1 MADESI
7 LRAVKAGR
15 SYGDLPQRARDLIS
29 KSAWNKKVSETCARK
44 RLRWDSI
51 DSLQEACKEGDYYAQ
66 VVKLSTAAQQLFPYH
81 LFPEVGITPF
91 KYYIGILHQVL
102 KKDQAFAQIPNF
114 TAADMV
120 RVTGIGRDEYVP
132 LMQACKAKRILWKV
146 NRDSAIRDQLPVEPL
161 DLLVEPWWQLRAL
174 PSALDNFTS
183 TSATTSATSS
193 WSSPTLAAAT
203 NKLVGKNFQAGDQH
217 QQQQQQDTTQEDQ
230 VGCEEREER
239 AFLSDLLRQPMVV
252 DHIQDGKLWKR
263 LYRRGLIHIEVP
275 MDADD
280 CIAVPPLEGFVSNK
294 DGDEDS
300 DPVEKLL
307 YGMFFAA
314 SARTTIR
321 ELAHVLDAPLSE
333 VREAASVACRL
344 GFARRTTQERRVS
357 ISHMIQSPD
366 GLNSAT
372 SELNSSREMAAAAEG
387 QSPSNLQP
395 GLADAAA
402 AAGGDLNERKG
413 IAFVVDT
420 QVTATL
426 MMGSLLKD
434 QRHAVTL
441 FEAGKL
447 SGRLAVRELL
457 DELSRVP
464 PTGEGEI
471 QFLVNQ
477 IHSLQSV
484 LNIVCTIKGKEEE
497 IDQQEL
503 PPEIDILRYE
513 VLAELPNS
521 TLSRMLSQHYFLVV
535 FMAKLPLPLLQVPI
549 LREGPIVHGLPSEMA
564 AMPWMQ
570 LLIFQQLGSG
580 ITSVALPK
588 GMQLRCLPESISRL
602 DNLLLEV
609 WPEEGNTEKGGAHQR
624 SVVLQGS
631 SALGVINETLLTS
644 AVLVQEITVDSL
656 DGNGELV
663 TFDVVLPLVKDSQ
676 KSAEDFMTDS
686 SSGQSRIDL
695 GKHKDVLALSK
706 QLGLE
711 NSIGYLTLLRV
722 STSAE
727 APLESRWKVKGI
739 HFGIP
744 LHSVELCKRVCSHVQ
759 SRDVFSAGNLDKFH
773 TAMLGMNRKLEIMA
787 EKYCRNKYMQVYLP
801 NQPLVFNG
809 TKLSILGQEKEE
821 KEEPPPATSMQPPP
835 TTTLTPTPH
844 VPNTLEKA
852 EPAAAASPVVDLIQ
866 L

>member
-1 MADESI
+1 M
-7 LRAVKAGR
+7 KAGR

-29 KSAWNKKVSETCARK
+29 KSAWNRKVCETCARK

-51 DSLQEACKEGDYYAQ
+51 ESLKEACKEADYYAQ

-81 LFPEVGITPF
+81 LVPEVSITPF

-102 KKDQAFAQIPNF
+102 KKDQSYAEIPNF

-146 NRDSAIRDQLPVEPL
+146 NRDSAIRDQLPLEPL

-174 PSALDNFTS
+174 PSAMASVPSAS
-183 TSATTSATSS
+183 TSSSSS

-203 NKLVGKNFQAGDQH
+203 NKLGNFQGGDPQQH
-217 QQQQQQDTTQEDQ
+217 PQQQDQDQ
-230 VGCEEREER
+230 LDTEEREEQS
-239 AFLSDLLRQPMVV
+239 FLAELRTQPMVI
-252 DHIQDGKLWKR
+252 DRIQEGKVWKR
-263 LYRRGLIHIEVP
+263 LYKRGLIHIDVP
-275 MDADD
+275 MEADD

-366 GLNSAT
+366 GFGSAANSGD
-372 SELNSSREMAAAAEG
+372 LSSDAALAEG
-387 QSPSNLQP
+387 QSPSNLQ
-395 GLADAAA
+395 GLAE
-402 AAGGDLNERKG
+402 AGGVGGGDLSDLNERKG

-484 LNIVCTIKGKEEE
+484 LNIICTIKGKEKEDKSDGNQAE
-497 IDQQEL
+497 DMNQEL

-535 FMAKLPLPLLQVPI
+535 FMAKLPLPLLKVPV
-549 LREGPIVHGLPSEMA
+549 LKGGPIVHGLPCEMA

-570 LLIFQQLGSG
+570 LLIFEQLQSG
-580 ITSVALPK
+580 IPSVALPK
-588 GMQLRCLPESISRL
+588 GMQLRCLPERFACSDRL
-602 DNLLLEV
+602 LVEL
-609 WPEEGNTEKGGAHQR
+609 WPEDGNEKGQQQQQR
-624 SVVLQGS
+624 LVLEGS
-631 SALGVINETLLTS
+631 SALCVINETLLSS
-644 AVLVQEITVDSL
+644 AVLVQEITRDSL
-656 DGNGELV
+656 DESGRELV
-663 TFDVVLPLVKDSQ
+663 TFDVVLPLVEDHQ
-676 KSAEDFMTDS
+676 NAAEDFMTS
-686 SSGQSRIDL
+686 KENEGGPSIDDL
-695 GKHKDVLALSK
+695 SKHKDVCELSN
-706 QLGLE
+706 QLCLD
-711 NSIGYLTLLRV
+711 NSIGYLTLLRI
-722 STSAE
+722 STSPL

-759 SRDVFSAGNLDKFH
+759 TRDVFSTRNLDKFH
-773 TAMLGMNRKLEIMA
+773 SAMLGMNRQLELLS
-787 EKYCRNKYMQVYLP
+787 EKYCESKYMQMYLP
-801 NQPLVFNG
+801 SQPLIFNG
-809 TKLSILGQEKEE
+809 SKLSVLGQEE
-821 KEEPPPATSMQPPP
+821 KEEEKEEDQQDVLMQATPPQPLPSHDA
-835 TTTLTPTPH
+835 H
-844 VPNTLEKA
+844 VPNLLEA
-852 EPAAAASPVVDLIQ
+852 ETPVSPVAVDLIQ